1 MLARIPGR
9 LLQMIPTFFLIGV
22 VVFVLIRLLPG
33 NPAAALLGV
42 HATPEALARI
52 DAQLGF
58 NQPIWVQFLLFLG
71 RLLHGDLG
79 ISVSERIPVT
89 EVIAQRLPVTL
100 ALVVMA
106 ASMALILALP
116 LAFIAALRQNR
127 ATDIVLRGIFQVGLS
142 TPIFYI
148 GLLML
153 GLLGARLHW
162 FPVGGIG
169 NGIWSGLYHLF
180 LPALTLGVGLAAILM
195 RSLRSTVIGVLRAEY
210 VEFARAK
217 GLSPW
222 RVITG
227 HVLRNS
233 LITTLALF
241 GLNIGTLLGNT
252 VIVENVFAV
261 PGIGGLLVEAIFG
274 RDYPV
279 VQGVT
284 LVLAVMVSVVFL
296 LTDIAESWLDPRL
309 GGR

>member
-1 MLARIPGR
+1 MLARLPGR
-9 LLQMIPTFFLIGV
+9 LLQMIPTFILIGV

-58 NQPIWVQFLLFLG
+58 NQPIYVQFLLFLG
-71 RLLHGDLG
+71 RLLRGDLG

-89 EVIAQRLPVTL
+89 AVIAQRLPVTL

-106 ASMALILALP
+106 AVMALVLALP
-116 LAFIAALRQNR
+116 LAFLAAVRQNR
-127 ATDIVLRGIFQVGLS
+127 ATDIALRGIFQVGLS

-153 GLLGARLHW
+153 GFLGAQLHW

-169 NGIWSGLYHLF
+169 SGVWGVLYHLF

-217 GLSPW
+217 GIAPW
-222 RVITG
+222 RVMTG

-261 PGIGGLLVEAIFG
+261 PGIGGLLVDAIFG

-284 LVLAVMVSVVFL
+284 LVLAVMVSIVFL

-309 GGR
+309 NT

>member
-1 MLARIPGR
+1 MLARLPGR
-9 LLQMIPTFFLIGV
+9 LLQMIPTFILIGV

-33 NPAAALLGV
+33 NPAAALLGI

-52 DAQLGF
+52 NAQLGF
-58 NQPIWVQFLLFLG
+58 NRPIWVQFLLFVG

-89 EVIAQRLPVTL
+89 EVIARRLPVTL

-106 ASMALILALP
+106 AAFALILALP
-116 LAFIAALRQNR
+116 LAFVAALRQNR
-127 ATDIVLRGIFQVGLS
+127 ASDVALRSVFQVGLS
-142 TPIFYI
+142 TPVFYI

-153 GLLGARLHW
+153 GFLGAQLHW

-169 NGIWSGLYHLF
+169 SGFWSGLYHLI

-217 GLSPW
+217 GIAPW
-222 RVITG
+222 RVLTG

-284 LVLAVMVSVVFL
+284 LVLAVMVSIVFL

-309 GGR
+309 NS

>member
-1 MLARIPGR
+1 M
-9 LLQMIPTFFLIGV
+9 
-22 VVFVLIRLLPG
+22 
-33 NPAAALLGV
+33 

-58 NQPIWVQFLLFLG
+58 DRPIWVQFLLFIG

-89 EVIAQRLPVTL
+89 EVIGQRLPVTL

-106 ASMALILALP
+106 AIMALVLALP
-116 LAFIAALRQNR
+116 LAFLAALRQNR
-127 ATDIVLRGIFQVGLS
+127 PTDIALRGVFQVGLS

-153 GLLGARLHW
+153 GFLGAQLHW

-169 NGIWSGLYHLF
+169 TGFWSVLYHLF

-217 GLSPW
+217 GISPW
-222 RVITG
+222 RVMTG

-261 PGIGGLLVEAIFG
+261 PGIGGLLVDAIFG

-284 LVLAVMVSVVFL
+284 LVLAVMVSIVFL

-309 GGR
+309 NG

>member
-1 MLARIPGR
+1 MLARLPGR
-9 LLQMIPTFFLIGV
+9 LLQMIPTFILIGV

-33 NPAAALLGV
+33 NPAAALLGI

-52 DAQLGF
+52 NAQLGF
-58 NQPIWVQFLLFLG
+58 NRPIWVQFLLFVG

-89 EVIAQRLPVTL
+89 EVIARRLPVTL

-106 ASMALILALP
+106 AAFALILALP
-116 LAFIAALRQNR
+116 LAFVAALRQNR
-127 ATDIVLRGIFQVGLS
+127 ASDVALRGVFQVGLS
-142 TPIFYI
+142 TPVFYI

-153 GLLGARLHW
+153 GFLGAQLHW

-169 NGIWSGLYHLF
+169 SGFWSGLYHLI

-217 GLSPW
+217 GIAPW
-222 RVITG
+222 RVLTG

-284 LVLAVMVSVVFL
+284 LVLAVMVSIVFL

-309 GGR
+309 NS

>member
-1 MLARIPGR
+1 MLARLPGR

-33 NPAAALLGV
+33 DPAAALLGV

-52 DAQLGF
+52 NAQLGF
-58 NQPIWVQFLLFLG
+58 DRPIWVQFLLFAQ

-79 ISVSERIPVT
+79 ISVSQRIPVT

-100 ALVVMA
+100 CLVILAALI
-106 ASMALILALP
+106 ALILALP

-127 ATDIVLRGIFQVGLS
+127 AADIALRGIFQVGLS
-142 TPIFYI
+142 TPVFYI

-153 GLLGARLHW
+153 GFLGARLHL

-169 NGIWSGLYHLF
+169 HGIWGGLYHLF

-195 RSLRSTVIGVLRAEY
+195 RSLRSTVIGVLTAEY

-217 GLSPW
+217 GIAPW
-222 RVITG
+222 RVLTG

-233 LITTLALF
+233 LITTVALF

-261 PGIGGLLVEAIFG
+261 PGIGGLLVDAIFG

-279 VQGVT
+279 VQGIT
-284 LVLAVMVSVVFL
+284 LVLAVMVSIVFL

-309 GGR
+309 NK

>member
-1 MLARIPGR
+1 MLARLPGR
-9 LLQMIPTFFLIGV
+9 LLQMIPTFILIGV

-33 NPAAALLGV
+33 DPAAALLGV

-52 DAQLGF
+52 NAQLGF
-58 NQPIWVQFLLFLG
+58 NRPIWVQFLLFAE

-106 ASMALILALP
+106 AIMALVLALP
-116 LAFIAALRQNR
+116 LAFLAALRQNR
-127 ATDIVLRGIFQVGLS
+127 ATDIALRGIFQVGLS

-153 GLLGARLHW
+153 GFLGAQLHW

-169 NGIWSGLYHLF
+169 TGFWGVLYHLF
-180 LPALTLGVGLAAILM
+180 LPALTLGIGLAAILM

-217 GLSPW
+217 GISPW

-261 PGIGGLLVEAIFG
+261 PGIGGLLVDAIFG

-279 VQGVT
+279 VQGIT
-284 LVLAVMVSVVFL
+284 LVLAVMVSIVFL

-309 GGR
+309 NT

>member
-1 MLARIPGR
+1 MLARLPGR
-9 LLQMIPTFFLIGV
+9 LLQMIPTFILIGV

-33 NPAAALLGV
+33 DPAAALLGV

-58 NQPIWVQFLLFLG
+58 NRPIWVQFLLFVG

-100 ALVVMA
+100 GLVVMA
-106 ASMALILALP
+106 AILALVLALP
-116 LAFIAALRQNR
+116 LAFLAALRQNR
-127 ATDIVLRGIFQVGLS
+127 ATDIALRGVFQVGLS

-153 GLLGARLHW
+153 GFLGAQLHW

-169 NGIWSGLYHLF
+169 TGFWGVLYHLF

-261 PGIGGLLVEAIFG
+261 PGIGGLLVDAIFG

-284 LVLAVMVSVVFL
+284 LVLAVMVSIVFL

-309 GGR
+309 NT

>member
-1 MLARIPGR
+1 
-9 LLQMIPTFFLIGV
+9 
-22 VVFVLIRLLPG
+22 
-33 NPAAALLGV
+33 
-42 HATPEALARI
+42 
-52 DAQLGF
+52 
-58 NQPIWVQFLLFLG
+58 VQFLLFLG

-100 ALVVMA
+100 GLVVMA
-106 ASMALILALP
+106 AILALVLALP
-116 LAFIAALRQNR
+116 LAFLAALRQNR
-127 ATDIVLRGIFQVGLS
+127 ATDIALRGIFQVGLS

-153 GLLGARLHW
+153 GFLGAQLHW

-169 NGIWSGLYHLF
+169 SGFWSVLYHLF

-217 GLSPW
+217 GISPW
-222 RVITG
+222 RVIIG

-284 LVLAVMVSVVFL
+284 LVLAVMVSIVFL

-309 GGR
+309 NT

>member
-1 MLARIPGR
+1 MLARLPGR
-9 LLQMIPTFFLIGV
+9 LLQMIPTFILIGV

-33 NPAAALLGV
+33 NPAAALLGI
-42 HATPEALARI
+42 HATPAALARI

-58 NQPIWVQFLLFLG
+58 NRPLWVQFLLFLG
-71 RLLHGDLG
+71 RLAHGDLG

-89 EVIAQRLPVTL
+89 AVIAQRLPVTL

-106 ASMALILALP
+106 ALMALVLALP
-116 LAFIAALRQNR
+116 LAFLAAVRQNR
-127 ATDIVLRGIFQVGLS
+127 ATDIALRGIFQVGLS

-153 GLLGARLHW
+153 GFLGAQLHW

-169 NGIWSGLYHLF
+169 SGFWGVLYHLF

-217 GLSPW
+217 GISPW
-222 RVITG
+222 RVMTG

-261 PGIGGLLVEAIFG
+261 PGIGGLLVDSIFG

-284 LVLAVMVSVVFL
+284 LVLAVMVSIVFL

-309 GGR
+309 NT

>member
-1 MLARIPGR
+1 MLARLPGR
-9 LLQMIPTFFLIGV
+9 LLQMIPTFVLIGV

-58 NQPIWVQFLLFLG
+58 DRPIWVQFLLFVG

-106 ASMALILALP
+106 AVMALVLALP
-116 LAFIAALRQNR
+116 LAFLAAMRQNR
-127 ATDIVLRGIFQVGLS
+127 PTDVALRGVFQVGLS

-148 GLLML
+148 GLL
-153 GLLGARLHW
+153 LLGFLGAQLHW

-169 NGIWSGLYHLF
+169 SGFWGVLYHLF

-217 GLSPW
+217 GISPW

-261 PGIGGLLVEAIFG
+261 PGIGGLLVDAIFG

-284 LVLAVMVSVVFL
+284 LVLAVMVSIVFL

-309 GGR
+309 NT

>member
-1 MLARIPGR
+1 MLARLPGR
-9 LLQMIPTFFLIGV
+9 LLQMIPTFILIGV

-42 HATPEALARI
+42 HATPAALARI

-58 NQPIWVQFLLFLG
+58 NRPIWVQFLLFLG
-71 RLLHGDLG
+71 RLAHGDLG

-89 EVIAQRLPVTL
+89 TVIGQRLPVTL
-100 ALVVMA
+100 ALVAMA
-106 ASMALILALP
+106 AIMALVLALP
-116 LAFIAALRQNR
+116 LAFLAAVRQNR
-127 ATDIVLRGIFQVGLS
+127 VTDIALRGVFQVGLS

-153 GLLGARLHW
+153 GFLGAQLHW

-169 NGIWSGLYHLF
+169 SGVWSVLYHLF

-217 GLSPW
+217 GIAPW
-222 RVITG
+222 RVMTG

-261 PGIGGLLVEAIFG
+261 PGIGGLLVDSIFG

-309 GGR
+309 NT

>member
-1 MLARIPGR
+1 MLARLPGR
-9 LLQMIPTFFLIGV
+9 LLQMIPTFILIGV
-22 VVFVLIRLLPG
+22 VVFVLVRLLPG

-58 NQPIWVQFLLFLG
+58 DRPIWVQFVLFIG

-89 EVIAQRLPVTL
+89 EVIGQRLPVTL

-106 ASMALILALP
+106 AIMALVLALP
-116 LAFIAALRQNR
+116 LAFLAALRQNR
-127 ATDIVLRGIFQVGLS
+127 ATDIALRGVFQVGLS

-148 GLLML
+148 GLL
-153 GLLGARLHW
+153 LLGFLGAQLHW

-169 NGIWSGLYHLF
+169 SGFWGVLYHLF

-217 GLSPW
+217 GISPW

-261 PGIGGLLVEAIFG
+261 PGIGGLLVDAIFG

-284 LVLAVMVSVVFL
+284 LVLAIMVSIVFL

-309 GGR
+309 NT

>member
-1 MLARIPGR
+1 VM
-9 LLQMIPTFFLIGV
+9 
-22 VVFVLIRLLPG
+22 
-33 NPAAALLGV
+33 
-42 HATPEALARI
+42 
-52 DAQLGF
+52 
-58 NQPIWVQFLLFLG
+58 
-71 RLLHGDLG
+71 
-79 ISVSERIPVT
+79 
-89 EVIAQRLPVTL
+89 
-100 ALVVMA
+100 ALV
-106 ASMALILALP
+106 LALP
-116 LAFIAALRQNR
+116 LAFLAAVRQNR
-127 ATDIVLRGIFQVGLS
+127 ATDIALRGIFQVGLS

-153 GLLGARLHW
+153 GFLGAQLHW

-169 NGIWSGLYHLF
+169 SGVWGVLYHLF

-217 GLSPW
+217 GIAPW
-222 RVITG
+222 RVMTG

-261 PGIGGLLVEAIFG
+261 PGIGGLLVDAIFG

-284 LVLAVMVSVVFL
+284 LVLAVMVSIVFL

-309 GGR
+309 NT

>member
-1 MLARIPGR
+1 
-9 LLQMIPTFFLIGV
+9 MIPTFILIGV

-33 NPAAALLGV
+33 DPAAALLGV

-58 NQPIWVQFLLFLG
+58 NRPIWVQFLLFVG

-100 ALVVMA
+100 GLVVMA
-106 ASMALILALP
+106 AILALVLALP
-116 LAFIAALRQNR
+116 LAFLAALRQNR
-127 ATDIVLRGIFQVGLS
+127 ATDIALRGVFQVGLS

-153 GLLGARLHW
+153 GFLGAQLHW

-169 NGIWSGLYHLF
+169 TGFWGVLYHLF

-261 PGIGGLLVEAIFG
+261 PGIGGLLVDAIFG

-284 LVLAVMVSVVFL
+284 LVLAVMVSIVFL

-309 GGR
+309 NT

>member
-1 MLARIPGR
+1 MLARLPGR
-9 LLQMIPTFFLIGV
+9 VLQMIPTFILIGV

-58 NQPIWVQFLLFLG
+58 NRPIWVQFLLFVG
-71 RLLHGDLG
+71 RLLRGDLG

-106 ASMALILALP
+106 AALALILALP
-116 LAFIAALRQNR
+116 LAFLAALRQNR
-127 ATDIVLRGIFQVGLS
+127 ATDVALRGVFQVGLS

-153 GLLGARLHW
+153 GFLGAQLHW

-169 NGIWSGLYHLF
+169 RGLWGVLYHLF

-217 GLSPW
+217 GLAPW
-222 RVITG
+222 RVMTG

-261 PGIGGLLVEAIFG
+261 PGIGGLLVDAIFG

-284 LVLAVMVSVVFL
+284 LVLAVMVSIVFL

-309 GGR
+309 KE